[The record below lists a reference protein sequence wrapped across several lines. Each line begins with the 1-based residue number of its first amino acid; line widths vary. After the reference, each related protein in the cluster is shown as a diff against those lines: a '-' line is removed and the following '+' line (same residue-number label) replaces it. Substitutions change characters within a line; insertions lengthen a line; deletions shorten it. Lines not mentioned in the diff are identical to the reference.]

1 MKIKISNVCQLVDP
15 KYIHTIVDRGVT
27 FTSNGDG
34 SITINGTPT
43 GEYYS
48 LGTIALNIES
58 IKPNHKYVV
67 YDVNKDPIISEL
79 IIANYQG
86 GYIFEGIGNIFT
98 FPEHDYT
105 RFVFEIRVNLNQT
118 ADNIVVRPQLFDLT
132 EMYGV
137 GNEPTTVEQFR
148 QDFPNEMY
156 EYSPECWKRC
166 KELKYVTETK
176 NLFDKSNAQIINGYI
191 SGINVFSG
199 STLDKTIIVPCL
211 PNTTYT
217 FSKISLS
224 PVACDR
230 LRIGDYTAIPAIGD
244 TINNVVNIGE
254 PPTQN
259 YITITT
265 SDTAKY
271 IVVTIGVFKPTVI
284 TSLDYI
290 LSTCQLELGSTATP
304 YQPYGYLPLRT
315 GRYRTETR
323 NLFNINAEMHDAN
336 KPAYYIE
343 VMGNIVKT
351 NYDIS
356 HVGHPYIEVPVE
368 IGETYTF
375 SCNTYRSSDIINVY
389 SRVRYP
395 DNTIVTYIGNNHVN
409 KTFTATQ
416 SSIQVCFGIDTY
428 GTWDTS
434 QFALIYDIQLEKG
447 TTATPYQPYKHIYFH

>member
-1 MKIKISNVCQLVDP
+1 MKIKVSNVCQLVDP

-34 SITINGTPT
+34 SITVNGTPT

-48 LGTIALNIES
+48 LGTINLDTKS
-58 IKPNHKYVV
+58 IKFGHKYII
-67 YDVNKDPIISEL
+67 YSTDYQPIISQL
-79 IIANYQG
+79 ILANYQDGYFFRG
-86 GYIFEGIGNIFT
+86 GTNIFT

-105 RFVFEIRVNLNQT
+105 RFVFEVRVNLNQT
-118 ADNIVVRPQLFDLT
+118 ANNIVVRPQLFDLT
-132 EMYGV
+132 EMYGA

-148 QDFPNEMY
+148 KDFPNEMY

-166 KELKYVTETK
+166 KELRYVTETK

-199 STLDKTIIVPCL
+199 SSLDKTIIIPCL

-217 FSKISLS
+217 FSKISVS

-230 LRIGDYTAIPAIGD
+230 LRIGDYTAIPAVGD

-271 IVVTIGVFKPTVI
+271 IVVTIGLFKPTVI
-284 TSLDYI
+284 TTLDYI

-323 NLFNINAEMHDAN
+323 NLFDINAEMHDAN

-343 VMGNIVKT
+343 VMGSIVKT

-375 SCNTYRSSDIINVY
+375 SCNAYRSSDIINVY

-395 DNTIVTYIGNNHVN
+395 DNTLVTYIGNGPVN

-447 TTATPYQPYKHIYFH
+447 TTATHYQPYKHIYFH

>member
-15 KYIHTIVDRGVT
+15 KYIRTIVDRGVT

-34 SITINGTPT
+34 SITVNGTPT

-48 LGTIALNIES
+48 VGTIALNTES

-86 GYIFEGIGNIFT
+86 GYIYKGIGNIFT
-98 FPEHDYT
+98 FPEHPYT

-118 ADNIVVRPQLFDLT
+118 ANNIVVRPQLFDLT
-132 EMYGV
+132 EMYGA
-137 GNEPTTVEQFR
+137 GNEPKTVAEFR
-148 QDFPNEMY
+148 KDFPNEMY

-224 PVACDR
+224 PVVCDR
-230 LRIGDYTAIPAIGD
+230 LRIGDYTAIPAVGD

-271 IVVTIGVFKPTVI
+271 IVVTIGLFKQIVT
-284 TSLDYI
+284 TTLDYI

-323 NLFNINAEMHDAN
+323 NLFDINAEMHDAN

-375 SCNTYRSSDIINVY
+375 SCNAYRSSDIINVY

-395 DNTIVTYIGNNHVN
+395 DNTVVTYIGNGPVK

-428 GTWDTS
+428 GSWDTS
-434 QFALIYDIQLEKG
+434 QFALIYNIQLEKG
-447 TTATPYQPYKHIYFH
+447 TTATHYQSYKHIYFH